1 VTLHRA
7 TDRNKNN
14 QPGLTASELRQLR
27 EQLGPRVA
35 KVCEVALRQGETTH
49 AAIAK
54 KAGVSV
60 PTVKRHL
67 QKLREG
73 GWIKWETAQH
83 TTRYQAPTAVNGPQ
97 SGRSNDLPGDQSRGC
112 VGAVSSCLREEEHQ
126 PVHERS
132 SLQSSLQSKKQRHHR
147 VSKGRSRPIG
157 IFDPQVVTWV
167 VELFGHNVLAVHGG
181 DNIPLWR
188 IKRWVPSAF
197 DLLATDGR
205 PLEQV
210 AEVIAWV
217 FARCGGYLPFVP
229 YQHGHLSYSPDAR
242 KVTRIAQIRENYDD
256 ILKAMRPW
264 KTTSLAQ
271 LAENYDEDRQ
281 PPATRASRTAKINY
295 GKPFTDEAM
304 EAQVGQLVECFLALR
319 VLPADHRNLDYW
331 RWGWAKSFRIM
342 LHHDGRSFDDIAEA
356 IEALRLLQQAGCHR
370 YIGISRHY
378 NAIRLR
384 WEFDQVLDD
393 ISRLR
398 SSLANRPA
406 PVPPP
411 PKPPDPRFGHVHRDG
426 KVKVFVS
433 GVFRDGKFKRFAS
446 GEADRLFDTAE
457 EAIAAWEQAGK
468 AEPADR
474 PANELLLADPAPA
487 AGADQG
493 WVGVHP
499 ADRRTYVIEPF
510 DPSPKPTQASTGWD
524 DSPWEVRRRRIIAH
538 RSKEPVKREETFT
551 AAQAPEQCLRFDQM
565 DWQQLKLQ
573 HHQRYLAERRRQPV
587 ADIADAVAKLEALI
601 RGRAGS

>member
-14 QPGLTASELRQLR
+14 QPGLTASERRQLR
-27 EQLGPRVA
+27 KQFGDKVA

-112 VGAVSSCLREEEHQ
+112 VGVASSCLREEEHQ

-147 VSKGRSRPIG
+147 ESKGRSRPIG
-157 IFDPQVVTWV
+157 IFDPQVTRV

-181 DNIPLWR
+181 GKIPVWR

-210 AEVIAWV
+210 AEVITWV
-217 FARCGGYLPFVP
+217 FARCGGYLPFLP
-229 YQHGHLSYSPDAR
+229 YQHGQLSYSPDAR

-264 KTTSLAQ
+264 KITSLAQ

-304 EAQVGQLVECFLALR
+304 EAQVGQLLGSFVAFR
-319 VLPADHRNLDYW
+319 GLPADHPRLDYW
-331 RWGWAKSFRIM
+331 HWGWAKSFRIM

-356 IEALRLLQQAGCHR
+356 IEALRLLQQEGCHG

-378 NAIRLR
+378 TAIRLR
-384 WEFDQVLDD
+384 WELDRVLDD
-393 ISRLR
+393 IRNLR
-398 SSLANRPA
+398 RELANRPA

-411 PKPPDPRFGHVHRDG
+411 PKPPELVIRRIPRHLPPDVDG
-426 KVKVFVS
+426 WQRVDMSDVA
-433 GVFRDGKFKRFAS
+433 KRRSHYRYAVAYPN
-446 GEADRLFDTAE
+446 EATDTLPAERIFDTPE
-457 EAIAAWEQAGK
+457 QAIAAYEQG
-468 AEPADR
+468 E
-474 PANELLLADPAPA
+474 
-487 AGADQG
+487 Q
-493 WVGVHP
+493 
-499 ADRRTYVIEPF
+499 
-510 DPSPKPTQASTGWD
+510 PSPFEQPQPVDQPEAVAPPKPEPMAVVDATQA
-524 DSPWEVRRRRIIAH
+524 PR
-538 RSKEPVKREETFT
+538 
-551 AAQAPEQCLRFDQM
+551 QCLRFDQM

-573 HHQRYLAERRRQPV
+573 HQQRYLAERRRQPV
-587 ADIADAVAKLEALI
+587 ADTADAVAKLEALI
-601 RGRAGS
+601 RGTAGS